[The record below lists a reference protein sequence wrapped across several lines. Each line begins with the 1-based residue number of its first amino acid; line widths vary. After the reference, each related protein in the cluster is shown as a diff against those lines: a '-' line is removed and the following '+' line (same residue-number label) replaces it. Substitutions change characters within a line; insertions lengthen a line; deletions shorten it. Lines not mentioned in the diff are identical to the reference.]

1 MGVRLRLR
9 LRECGCGLGRWS
21 RREGGDGDA
30 FFLCRVVGVK
40 NVLGFW
46 DNGRGMMVLLG
57 LVVFICSYAMGL
69 CCVCKGRKYIHS
81 KLCYADATKCLSTRC
96 KSSASRGRI

>member
-1 MGVRLRLR
+1 MWVWVGTLEV
-9 LRECGCGLGRWS
+9 EGKGGRGRDCEVGS
-21 RREGGDGDA
+21 A

-57 LVVFICSYAMGL
+57 LVVFICSYAVGL